1 MPRTR
6 PRLLAALPF
15 VLLLTVTAGCAD
27 TAARSPEPQGHCP
40 LPEEQG
46 PTPSPCV
53 TFDWNRRLAEN
64 HGYRERISITA
75 EQKKTAAPRAKA
87 LAAALEEH
95 ADAGTTDDGLRAAAA
110 GAVGVPPEGIE
121 IREQGFGVPDH
132 GVLVGGGSAN
142 RVCLIGTVDAAD
154 RVEVE
159 VVGRTVEG
167 TCLPGEGGH

>member
-15 VLLLTVTAGCAD
+15 VLLVAVTAGCAD
-27 TAARSPEPQGHCP
+27 REVSSSEPRGYCP

-46 PTPSPCV
+46 PTPSPCI

-75 EQKKTAAPRAKA
+75 EQKETAAPRAKA
-87 LAAALEEH
+87 LATALGKQ
-95 ADAGTTDDGLRAAAA
+95 AGTGATEDGLRT
-110 GAVGVPPEGIE
+110 AVADAIGVPPEGVE
-121 IREQGFGVPDH
+121 IRMQGFGVPDH

-142 RVCLIGTVDAAD
+142 RVCLVGTVDAAD

>member
-1 MPRTR
+1 MPRTC
-6 PRLLAALPF
+6 PRLLVALPF
-15 VLLLTVTAGCAD
+15 VLLVAVTAGCAD
-27 TAARSPEPQGHCP
+27 TAARSSEPQGHCP
-40 LPEEQG
+40 LPEERG

-53 TFDWNRRLAEN
+53 TFDWNQRLAEN
-64 HGYRERISITA
+64 HAYRERTTITA
-75 EQKKTAAPRAKA
+75 EQKEAAAPRAEA

-121 IREQGFGVPDH
+121 IRERGFGVPDR
-132 GVLVGGGSAN
+132 GVLVGGGEG
-142 RVCLIGTVDAAD
+142 RVCVNGTVDAAD